1 MSKHP
6 TNDRRWT
13 ADTYA
18 KAVVAGEIVAG
29 IHVTAACERHLRDR
43 DADLHDWDPTY
54 SAVFY
59 RYLSQLRVP
68 DATGRMAPWV
78 VLPWQAF
85 LIDSLFNWR
94 VREGDELARS
104 PGTRRFREVTLYTSK
119 GSGKTTLFAAVAL
132 WMLNWDYYICPDSG
146 FVGVQEPQCFVLA
159 STHQQAV
166 ETALVQAREFL
177 LTPAFGATAKAYGGE
192 SAPGHRI
199 TSSRTGGF
207 LVAVSGQSRGSGGRR
222 VQYLQ
227 VEELSEMDA
236 KGMDT
241 VASYQASTKSS
252 RQPLVVVLSNAG
264 KERLGPAW
272 EQRTRAIQV
281 AQGDG
286 PDDAFALIYEVDPT
300 DVPNP
305 GSKVWFPPKRSWI
318 KANPSLGHTVRE
330 DYVLKEVARADT
342 ALKRDDCRR
351 LVAGVWPG
359 AETELCTLD
368 QYLALEDEAWEPPP
382 PEAKLYVGIDLGASD
397 DLTAIAY
404 LWQHDGQLFARVVH
418 YSSWE
423 GLKKHADK
431 STGHLIDWARAGHI
445 ETSTDAATLDYSLPA
460 GDLLEMLRRWPDHY
474 VCRDPWHKGQFD
486 PVLSREFGVEVADW
500 GEGIQPKLDGNRLV
514 IMPHS
519 QLYARKGGSP
529 LNMESSIDALSTMI
543 ANGTVKVPVDPVL
556 RWSIQCVEILRDT
569 QQNRRFGRSDQSRKI
584 DGVVAWAM
592 ASGLRVYWEN
602 QPKNSFDSWLEEV
615 RGR

>member
-1 MSKHP
+1 MQKKTGHKQ
-6 TNDRRWT
+6 WT

-18 KAVVAGEIVAG
+18 AAVVAGEIVAG
-29 IHVTAACERHLRDR
+29 IHVVAACERHLRDR
-43 DADLHDWDPTY
+43 EADVHDWDPSY

-68 DATGRMAPWV
+68 DATGKMAPWV

-94 VREGDELARS
+94 VKPGDELDRV

-132 WMLNWDYYICPDSG
+132 WNLHFDYYLCPTAG

-159 STHQQAV
+159 STQQQAV

-177 LTPAFGATAKAYGGE
+177 LTPAFGSQAKAYGGE

-236 KGMDT
+236 KGMAT
-241 VASYQASTKSS
+241 VDAYNASTKAA
-252 RQPLVVVLSNAG
+252 RQPLVVLLSNAG

-318 KANPSLGHTVRE
+318 KSNPSLGHTVRE

-351 LVAGVWPG
+351 LVAGIWPG

-368 QYLALEDEAWEPPP
+368 QYLALESPDWKHPPRG
-382 PEAKLYVGIDLGASD
+382 ASLYVGIDLGSSD
-397 DLTAIAY
+397 DLTALAY
-404 LWQHDGQLFARVVH
+404 LWEHDGQLWARVDH

-423 GLKKHADK
+423 GLRKHADK
-431 STGHLIDWARAGHI
+431 STGHLLEWARGGHI
-445 ETSTDAATLDYSLPA
+445 RTTTDAATLDYRLPA
-460 GDLLEMLRRWPDHY
+460 SDLLTMLKRYPAHH
-474 VCRDPWHKGQFD
+474 VCRDPWAKGKFD
-486 PVLSREFGVEVADW
+486 DVLSRDLGVDVVEW
-500 GEGIQPKLDGNRLV
+500 IEGDEPRLSGRTLSIQ
-514 IMPHS
+514 PHS
-519 QLYARKGGSP
+519 QLYARKGTGN

-543 ANGTVKVPVDPVL
+543 ANKAVKVPICPVI
-556 RWSIQCVEILRDT
+556 RWEIQCVEILRDT
-569 QQNRRFGRSDQSRKI
+569 QQNRRFSRADQSRKI
-584 DGVVAWAM
+584 DGIVAWAM
-592 ASGLRVYWEN
+592 ACGLMDHRERQDRN
-602 QPKNSFDSWLEEV
+602 PIRSWLDEAI
-615 RGR
+615 GS

>member
-1 MSKHP
+1 MQKKTGHKQ
-6 TNDRRWT
+6 WT

-18 KAVVAGEIVAG
+18 AAVVAGEIVAG
-29 IHVTAACERHLRDR
+29 IHVVAACDRHLRDR
-43 DADLHDWDPTY
+43 EADVHDWDPRY
-54 SAVFY
+54 SRVFY

-85 LIDSLFNWR
+85 LIDSMFNWR
-94 VREGDELARS
+94 VRPGDALDRV

-132 WMLNWDYYICPDSG
+132 WNLHFDYYICPDSG

-236 KGMDT
+236 KQMAT
-241 VASYQASTKSS
+241 VDAYNASTKAA
-252 RQPLVVVLSNAG
+252 RQPLVVLLSNAG

-286 PDDAFALIYEVDPT
+286 PDDALALIYEVDPA
-300 DVPNP
+300 DVPKP
-305 GSKVWFPPKRSWI
+305 GSKQWFPPKRSWI
-318 KANPSLGHTVRE
+318 KSNPSLGHTVRE
-330 DYVLKEVARADT
+330 DYVLKEIARADT

-351 LVAGVWPG
+351 LVAGIWPG

-368 QYLALEDEAWEPPP
+368 QYMALEAPDWEQPPTD
-382 PEAKLYVGIDLGASD
+382 ASLYVGIDLGSSD
-397 DLTAIAY
+397 DLTALAY
-404 LWQHDGQLFARVVH
+404 LWEHDGQLWARVDH

-423 GLKKHADK
+423 GLRKHADK
-431 STGHLIDWARAGHI
+431 STGHLLEWGRAGHI
-445 ETSTDAATLDYSLPA
+445 KTTTDAATLDYRLPA
-460 GDLLEMLRRWPDHY
+460 SDLLAILRRYPDHY
-474 VCRDPWHKGQFD
+474 VCRDPWAKGRFD
-486 PVLSREFGVEVADW
+486 DVLSRDLGVEVVEWA
-500 GEGIQPKLDGNRLV
+500 EGDEPRLSGRTLSIQ
-514 IMPHS
+514 PHS
-519 QLYARKGGSP
+519 QLYARKGAGN
-529 LNMESSIDALSTMI
+529 LNMESSIDTLSTVI
-543 ANGTVKVPVDPVL
+543 ANVEVKVPVCPVI
-556 RWSIQCVEILRDT
+556 RWEIQCVEILRDT
-569 QQNRRFGRSDQSRKI
+569 QQNRRFSRADQSRKI
-584 DGVVAWAM
+584 DGIVAWAM
-592 ASGLRVYWEN
+592 ACGLMDHRKRQDRN
-602 QPKNSFDSWLEEV
+602 PIKSWLAEALAT
-615 RGR
+615 